1 MRNLLIRYVEKRTY
15 PLIQHVDPPPQ
26 KTKIDIINCEKYGKS
41 KKYKIQAH
49 KRGPQNIDS
58 DSSAPGQEEEI
69 KASVCNLK
77 GK

>member
-1 MRNLLIRYVEKRTY
+1 MRNLLIRNVEKRTY
-15 PLIQHVDPPPQ
+15 PSQNPMLIPPPP

-58 DSSAPGQEEEI
+58 GSSVQ
-69 KASVCNLK
+69 
-77 GK
+77 GKRKKS